1 MEIYKLDY
9 VSPIGMMELV
19 ATQTAV
25 QSILFVEREKVLF
38 EANDHTP
45 DVLTWCYREIDDYF
59 KRKRRAF
66 TFPVTVEGTM
76 FQRDVWHTLT
86 TIPYAETT
94 SYRELAV
101 KLGRDRA
108 VRAVGSANGRN
119 RLTIVVPCHRV
130 IGSNGTLTGY
140 AGGLWRKEWLLRH
153 EQESHVRA

>member
-25 QSILFVEREKVLF
+25 QSILFVEREEVLF

-59 KRKRRAF
+59 KGKRRAF

-119 RLTIVVPCHRV
+119 RLSIVVPCHRV

-153 EQESHVRA
+153 ERESRVRA

>member
-25 QSILFVEREKVLF
+25 QSILFVEREEVLF

-59 KRKRRAF
+59 KGKRRAF

-119 RLTIVVPCHRV
+119 RLSIVVPCHRV

-153 EQESHVRA
+153 EQESRVRA

>member
-119 RLTIVVPCHRV
+119 RLSIVVPCHRV